1 MIEKIAVALLPI
13 QNLTGVVR
21 PPPVPVLTS
30 GAVICE
36 AVAVVR
42 SRGSHSHVS

>member
-21 PPPVPVLTS
+21 PPS
-30 GAVICE
+30 G
-36 AVAVVR
+36 
-42 SRGSHSHVS
+42 SRADVGGGHLRGGRRGAQSGES